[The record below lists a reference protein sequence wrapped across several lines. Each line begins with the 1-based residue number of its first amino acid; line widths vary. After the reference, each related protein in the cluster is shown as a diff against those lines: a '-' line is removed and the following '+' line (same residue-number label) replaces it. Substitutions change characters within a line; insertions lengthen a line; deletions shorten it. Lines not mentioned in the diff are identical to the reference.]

1 MGLFRPVRRETH
13 PPTAV
18 VPHRARALVDAL
30 VHGDDLEDVA
40 LGFGAAYAL
49 DGEGLDVCLAELDD
63 ACRAVRGTTADLV
76 LTRQV
81 SLAWA
86 EATQQRYNCLSCADP
101 LTGLPSIQHVQSQ
114 VAALYRAA
122 GDGWLVD
129 ADITRTHALVVL
141 ELPGVRDD
149 VRAGFSRLERA
160 LRKATAADL
169 LALRLPECA
178 QVAEL
183 NPRRLVGLARRAPD
197 LHGRLSRVVD
207 ELDARLQLSPS
218 HGRCRAWSESLPV
231 SPTAAR
237 QLLDEL
243 AR

>member
-1 MGLFRPVRRETH
+1 MTRFGPARRGAH
-13 PPTAV
+13 PTAL
-18 VPHRARALVDAL
+18 VPHRGRDLADAL
-30 VHGDDLEDVA
+30 SHGVDTEEAAWA
-40 LGFGAAYAL
+40 LGASYVH

-63 ACRAVRGTTADLV
+63 TCRAVNGAPADLA

-81 SLAWA
+81 ALGWS
-86 EATQQRYNCLSCADP
+86 EASQERYNSLGCADP

-129 ADITRTHALVVL
+129 ADIAHSHALVVL
-141 ELPGVRDD
+141 DLPQVRDD
-149 VRAGFSRLERA
+149 LAAGFSRMERS

-169 LALRLPECA
+169 LNQRLPECA

-183 NPRRLVGLARRAPD
+183 NPRRLVGLVRRSAD
-197 LHGRLSRVVD
+197 LHPRLASVVAD
-207 ELDARLQLSPS
+207 LDRRLQLSPS
-218 HGRCRAWSESLPV
+218 QGRCRAWSESLPV
-231 SPTAAR
+231 SPDSAR
-237 QLLDEL
+237 LLIDEL